1 MPCWPLAG
9 TDPIFTRNLYLFL
22 SSRFLSN
29 VAMQVLSASVAWRVY
44 ELTRDPL
51 SLGLVGLAQFAPM
64 FALTLYA
71 GDVADRYSRRF
82 ILALSYAVEALCAAL
97 FMAVTWWGI
106 TDPNAYYAIL
116 VLFGSARAF
125 SAPASQSF
133 LPQIVSADI
142 LPRAIAVSSSAMQV
156 AIISGPALGGAALLL
171 GAGFAFGLSLV
182 LFALVSAII
191 FAIRIQRPLSG
202 HRSSGTLAARVIEG
216 IAYVRRRRELLGAIS
231 LDLFAVLLG
240 GATALLPFFA
250 NEILHV
256 GPLGFG
262 LLKAAPAIGAAAM
275 SFWLTA
281 FPIGRHAGVKMF
293 ACVGVFGVATIVFGL
308 SENFYLSLVA
318 LVVLGASDMVSV
330 NVRHALTQLAT
341 PDHMRG
347 RVSAVN
353 MLFIGASNE
362 LGEFESGLT
371 AAWWGTV
378 PAVVV
383 GGIGT
388 LGIVALWAWMFP
400 ELRRVDRL
408 SDLKAD

>member
-1 MPCWPLAG
+1 
-9 TDPIFTRNLYLFL
+9 
-22 SSRFLSN
+22 
-29 VAMQVLSASVAWRVY
+29 MQVLSAAVAWRVY
-44 ELTRDPL
+44 ELTRDPW

-71 GDVADRYSRRF
+71 GDVADRYSRRV
-82 ILALSYAVEALCAAL
+82 ILALSYIVEAICAAL
-97 FMAVTWWGI
+97 FMAVTWAGV
-106 TDPNAYYAIL
+106 TDPNVYFAIL

-133 LPQIVSADI
+133 LPQIVPPDL
-142 LPRAIAVSSSAMQV
+142 LPRAISISSSAMQV

-171 GAGFAFGLSLV
+171 GADFAFGLSFA
-182 LFALVSAII
+182 LFAIVGCVI
-191 FAIRIQRPLSG
+191 FGIRIERPRMAPPSG
-202 HRSSGTLAARVIEG
+202 SLLERVAEG
-216 IAYVRRRRELLGAIS
+216 IVYVRRRRELLGAIS

-256 GPLGFG
+256 GPMGFG

-281 FPIGRHAGVKMF
+281 FPIGRHAGMKMF
-293 ACVGVFGVATIVFGL
+293 ACVGVFGIATIIFGL
-308 SENFYLSLVA
+308 SENFWLSFAA
-318 LVVLGASDMVSV
+318 LIVLGASDMVSV
-330 NVRHALTQLAT
+330 NVRHALTQLST

-383 GGIGT
+383 GGLGT
-388 LGIVALWAWMFP
+388 LGIVAAWAWMFP
-400 ELRRVDRL
+400 ELRKVDRL
-408 SDLKAD
+408 TDLKPD